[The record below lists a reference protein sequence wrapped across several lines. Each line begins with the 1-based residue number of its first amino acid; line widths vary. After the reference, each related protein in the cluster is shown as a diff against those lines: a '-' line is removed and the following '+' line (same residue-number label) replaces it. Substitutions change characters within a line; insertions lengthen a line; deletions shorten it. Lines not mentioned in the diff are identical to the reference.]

1 MPSSGEKDDNECEN
15 ATQPC
20 GEHANCTN
28 TVGSYFCM
36 CMPGFKSSNGQQT
49 FVPNDGTSCVDV
61 DECSNEGTVACGD
74 HAKCENVDGGFNCS
88 CKEGYQPST
97 GKLQFKPNDG
107 TSCQENPKAK
117 CELFKDCITEHINRT
132 LARISHL
139 KTPLEML
146 QEINKNTL
154 GPLLPVDVV
163 SYVEALSY
171 SSRNTIRDSVSDNEA
186 LRNTTI
192 NVLVNTVNNF
202 LQKDKITVWEALPVD
217 NQRRSLTKLLHTA
230 EQATL
235 LMSQNFKRTT
245 QLDANASDIA
255 LKVFAF
261 DSHHMKHIH
270 PHVYTEGDYIKISPK
285 KRKESH
291 PNAAF
296 AWMCIEGIHLYLI
309 VVGVIYNKGFLH
321 KNFYVFGY
329 VSPAVVVGISA
340 ALGYKYYG
348 TTEVCWLSTKNN
360 FIWSFIGP
368 ACLIILV
375 NLLAFG
381 VIIYKVFRH
390 TAMLKPEVSCYENI
404 RSCARGALALLF
416 LLGAT
421 WIFGVLHVVQGSVV
435 TAYLFTIFNAF
446 QGMFIFIF
454 LCVLSRKDG
463 KADCFKTIAKLLLGV
478 GEMSVEVP
486 IMVFISIYFE
496 PAAPVIIFTS
506 KIENVKAIFHASLP
520 NFILVSGNDRYFNM
534 FCTVSII
541 LHGNHFF
548 AEPDF
553 SENKVYTFDYEST
566 LLGGLPEKGLAR
578 AGIRLKSKVEI
589 SGIGPK
595 LCLIRIHSI
604 EAAEYNGVWPTSSFS
619 RSLKLTQVLTG
630 QLSNPIKFEYSNG
643 HVGNIMAPDSV
654 SDDGLNI
661 YRGIMNVLELSIK
674 KMQHSYSLQ
683 EAGIGG
689 ICNTTYAIQENK
701 RANLVYVTKS
711 KDLNSCEEKVQIVT
725 GSAYTYPCQ
734 TCQKRNKNSQATA
747 TYNYKIKYTRSEAV
761 ITQADVE
768 EIHQFAPFNEITGGN
783 AIVQARQKLTL
794 TDVQKQR
801 AEVPPKEYQNRGSL
815 QYEFGSELLQLPVH
829 LFKIKDVESQIGESL
844 QDLVEA
850 TSDQLPSDAPAK
862 ALKLMHLFRAANE
875 ENYESVWKQFSSRPV
890 YRRYILDIIPAVA
903 SHRALRFLRHKMERQ
918 ELTNWEA
925 AQTLLVAL
933 HSCTPTRDVMEE
945 ATLLHG
951 FAGEALSKSSSEE
964 ISLSLKALG
973 NVGHPASIKHIKK
986 FLPGYAAGASDL
998 PLKVHATAVMA
1009 LKNIGLKDPKM
1020 VQTITLEIFLNHKI
1034 HPRIRMLAV
1043 VVLLETKPGLPIVMT
1058 LADAVLKE
1066 PSMQVASFI
1075 YSHLRA
1081 LGRSTAPDLQVMA
1094 SACRM
1099 AIRALSPKF
1108 DRSGYQFSKVFR
1120 FSVFKEFLMSGLAA
1134 KYLVLNNAGSLIP
1147 TMAMSQLRTHFLGRV
1162 ADPLEVGITV
1172 EGLQEMF
1179 AKGYSPDKD
1188 WENDY
1193 DFKKILKTLSDWKA
1207 FSSDQPSASVSLKM
1221 FGQELFF
1228 CGLDKNAIQN
1238 ALQAWS
1244 GSDEKIPSLRRI
1256 ISSLQSGVGRQWTK
1270 ALLSSEIRRIVPTC
1284 TGFPTETSFYYSSI
1298 TKVAGNVQVQIT
1310 PSPKSDFRLT
1320 DLLNANI
1327 RLRSKMS
1334 LSMAKEMTFVM
1345 GINTR
1350 TIQAGLEA
1358 HTKMNAHVPVNVVAA
1373 VNVKEKNIK
1382 IELPPCK
1389 DETNIISI
1397 RSKTFAVTR
1406 NIGDLAAS
1414 KMTPVLLP
1422 EAVPDIMKMSFDS
1435 DSASGETDK
1444 IRERQSAEAVSSGN
1458 LFSFGHSSSQK
1469 EPFVQSVCSNA
1480 STFGV
1485 QVCIERKSIHA
1496 AFIKNMPLY
1505 YLVGEHAL
1513 RVSFKPVPLKLPL
1526 EIPGLP
1532 VLARDYAHSR
1542 NAFLPHSPEQRF
1554 PSSPSNATQHGQRQA
1569 ERIYACRVCLMH
1581 PESLDLGLYTEA
1593 PIEKIQVTIQAGD
1606 QAPTKM
1612 IRLVK
1617 FEDPEAQS
1625 SSRKEA
1631 IKRLKKILDDTDDQ
1645 GTRKHRSS
1653 SSSASSTSG
1662 STESTTSSPSSSN
1675 SDERAS
1681 QGRTQINMK
1690 IRQSKAKEKKFYPF
1704 GESSSSSSSGSSSS
1718 SSSGGKSSSSS
1729 SKSSSSSSS
1738 GSSSDSSSSKSNS
1751 SSSKSSSSSSK
1762 NSSSSSNKSSSS
1774 SSKDSSSSSKSS
1786 SSSSKSSNSSS
1797 KHSRSSKS
1805 SSSSSKSSSSSSKS
1819 SSSSSS
1825 SSSKSSSSSSKSSSS
1840 SSSSKSSS
1848 SSSSSKNSS
1857 SQGSSS
1863 SKSRSNSSEDS
1874 RSSSSSSTGSSS
1886 SSKASGIK
1894 HKAKKQSK
1902 TTSFPRASTAEGDRS
1917 VHEQKQK
1924 TQSSSSSSRSTSS
1937 GISSSESSAASHRQS
1952 KHDKRAETKHVKSQI
1967 NSLSSYDSST
1977 ERELHLP
1984 KVYRLRFRSAH
1995 IHWRN
2000 FLGDIIPPGI
2010 TIVAQAVRS
2019 DNKNQGY
2026 QATAYVR
2033 SDAAKVDVQLV
2044 VVQLAETNWKACADA
2059 VILPLKAQVRLRWG
2073 QECQD
2078 YRIAAVATTG
2088 LLARKPAAQLKVQW
2102 GKLPSWIKKTSTAF
2116 MQYLP
2121 GAAIMLGFSEAHQRN
2136 PSQEFIVRAA
2146 ATSPR
2151 TIDTVIKA
2159 PGVTLYCQALRLPF
2173 TLPLGPSPT
2182 YKTRDITA
2190 WNLFPEIASQIA
2202 QEDQSTCEIRE
2213 RDFKTFDRVSYSY
2226 SFNKSCNLIV
2236 AQDCTVHPK
2245 FIITTRKVDPQSFSR
2260 EVHINTTSA
2269 NITICPA
2276 ANSSL
2281 LVACNEE
2288 QVLSHGGVSQY
2299 EKDNVK
2305 IYKSGTTVIVE
2316 VPALGLKKVT
2326 FDGVNLKV
2334 TVSSWMRG
2342 KTCGVC
2348 SNNDREKHN
2357 ELLMPNHRLA
2367 HSCSAFVHSW
2377 VLLEETCSGGCKL
2390 QRSYVKLNRNPTI
2403 DGEESTCYSVDPVLK
2418 CMKNCT
2424 PIEKTSVK
2432 VGFHC
2437 FPKVNN
2443 SFTLLTETAVSLLEW
2458 QRSSDKKSASEDVVE
2473 SVDAD
2478 IDCTCTGVC
2487 S

>member
-1 MPSSGEKDDNECEN
+1 MRGLIL
-15 ATQPC
+15 ALVLTL
-20 GEHANCTN
+20 
-28 TVGSYFCM
+28 VGSQHL
-36 CMPGFKSSNGQQT
+36 N
-49 FVPNDGTSCVDV
+49 
-61 DECSNEGTVACGD
+61 
-74 HAKCENVDGGFNCS
+74 
-88 CKEGYQPST
+88 YQ
-97 GKLQFKPNDG
+97 
-107 TSCQENPKAK
+107 
-117 CELFKDCITEHINRT
+117 
-132 LARISHL
+132 
-139 KTPLEML
+139 
-146 QEINKNTL
+146 
-154 GPLLPVDVV
+154 
-163 SYVEALSY
+163 
-171 SSRNTIRDSVSDNEA
+171 
-186 LRNTTI
+186 
-192 NVLVNTVNNF
+192 
-202 LQKDKITVWEALPVD
+202 
-217 NQRRSLTKLLHTA
+217 
-230 EQATL
+230 
-235 LMSQNFKRTT
+235 
-245 QLDANASDIA
+245 
-255 LKVFAF
+255 
-261 DSHHMKHIH
+261 
-270 PHVYTEGDYIKISPK
+270 
-285 KRKESH
+285 
-291 PNAAF
+291 
-296 AWMCIEGIHLYLI
+296 
-309 VVGVIYNKGFLH
+309 
-321 KNFYVFGY
+321 
-329 VSPAVVVGISA
+329 
-340 ALGYKYYG
+340 
-348 TTEVCWLSTKNN
+348 
-360 FIWSFIGP
+360 
-368 ACLIILV
+368 
-375 NLLAFG
+375 
-381 VIIYKVFRH
+381 
-390 TAMLKPEVSCYENI
+390 
-404 RSCARGALALLF
+404 
-416 LLGAT
+416 
-421 WIFGVLHVVQGSVV
+421 
-435 TAYLFTIFNAF
+435 
-446 QGMFIFIF
+446 
-454 LCVLSRKDG
+454 
-463 KADCFKTIAKLLLGV
+463 
-478 GEMSVEVP
+478 
-486 IMVFISIYFE
+486 
-496 PAAPVIIFTS
+496 
-506 KIENVKAIFHASLP
+506 
-520 NFILVSGNDRYFNM
+520 
-534 FCTVSII
+534 
-541 LHGNHFF
+541 
-548 AEPDF
+548 PDF

-566 LLGGLPEKGLAR
+566 LLSGLPEKGLAR
-578 AGIRLKSKVEI
+578 AGIRIKSKVEI

-604 EAAEYNGVWPTSSFS
+604 EAGEYNGVWPTSSFS

-630 QLSNPIKFEYSNG
+630 QLSNPVKFEYSSG
-643 HVGNIMAPDSV
+643 HVGNVMAPDSI

-661 YRGIMNVLELSIK
+661 YRGVMNVLELSIK

-701 RANLVYVTKS
+701 RANLLYVTKS

-725 GSAYTYPCQ
+725 GSANTQPCQ
-734 TCQKRNKNSQATA
+734 ACQKRNKNSRATA

-801 AEVPPKEYQNRGSL
+801 TEVPPKEYQNRGSL
-815 QYEFGSELLQLPVH
+815 RYEFGSELLQLPVH
-829 LFKIKDVESQIGESL
+829 LFKIKDVESQIEESL

-875 ENYESVWKQFSSRPV
+875 EDYESVWKQFSGRPA
-890 YRRYILDIIPAVA
+890 YRRYVLDIIPAVS
-903 SHRALRFLRHKMERQ
+903 SHRALRFLRRRMERQ
-918 ELTNWEA
+918 EISSWEA

-933 HSCTPTRDVMEE
+933 HSSTPTQDVMEE
-945 ATLLHG
+945 ATLIVRKHCPRSSTVLGKVCHLSYASLCHKQCSSADSCSECLQLLHG
-951 FAGEALSKSSSEE
+951 FAGEALSKSSAEE
-964 ISLSLKALG
+964 ISLALKALG

-1020 VQTITLEIFLNHKI
+1020 VQAITLELFLNHKI
-1034 HPRIRMLAV
+1034 HPRVRMLAV

-1081 LGRSTAPDLQVMA
+1081 LGRSTSPDLQVMA

-1120 FSVFKEFLMSGLAA
+1120 FSTFKEVLMSGLAA
-1134 KYLVLNNAGSLIP
+1134 KYLVLNNAGSSIP
-1147 TMAMSQLRTHFLGRV
+1147 TMIMSQLRTHFLGRV

-1179 AKGYSPDKD
+1179 AKGYSPDRD

-1207 FSSDQPSASVSLKM
+1207 FSSDKPFASGYLKM

-1228 CGLDKNAIQN
+1228 GGLDKNAIQN
-1238 ALQAWS
+1238 ALQAWY
-1244 GSDEKIPSLRRI
+1244 GSDEKTPSLRRI

-1270 ALLSSEIRRIVPTC
+1270 ALLSSEIRSIVPTC
-1284 TGFPTETSFYYSSI
+1284 TGFPMETSFYYSSI
-1298 TKVAGNVQVQIT
+1298 TKAAGNVQAQIT

-1320 DLLNANI
+1320 ELLNANI

-1358 HTKMNAHVPVNVVAA
+1358 RAKVDAHVPVNVVAT
-1373 VNVKEKNIK
+1373 VNMKEKNIK
-1382 IELPPCK
+1382 VEIPPCK
-1389 DETNIISI
+1389 DETDIINV
-1397 RSKTFAVTR
+1397 RSKAFAVTR

-1435 DSASGETDK
+1435 DSASGETDN
-1444 IRERQSAEAVSSGN
+1444 IRDRQSAEDVSSGN
-1458 LFSFGHSSSQK
+1458 PFSFGRSSSRK
-1469 EPFVQSVCSNA
+1469 EPFVQSMCSNA

-1485 QVCIERKSIHA
+1485 QVCLERKSVHA
-1496 AFIKNMPLY
+1496 AFIKNVPLY

-1513 RVSFKPVPLKLPL
+1513 RMSLKPV
-1526 EIPGLP
+1526 
-1532 VLARDYAHSR
+1532 
-1542 NAFLPHSPEQRF
+1542 
-1554 PSSPSNATQHGQRQA
+1554 
-1569 ERIYACRVCLMH
+1569 
-1581 PESLDLGLYTEA
+1581 YTEA

-1612 IRLVK
+1612 VRLVK
-1617 FEDPEAQS
+1617 FEDPEAQA

-1631 IKRLKKILDDTDDQ
+1631 IKRLKKILGDTDDQ
-1645 GTRKHRSS
+1645 GTRKDRSS

-1662 STESTTSSPSSSN
+1662 SAESTTSSPSSSD
-1675 SDERAS
+1675 SDGRAS
-1681 QGRTQINMK
+1681 QGGTQMNLK
-1690 IRQSKAKEKKFYPF
+1690 TRQSKAKEKKFYPF
-1704 GESSSSSSSGSSSS
+1704 GDSSSS
-1718 SSSGGKSSSSS
+1718 SSSGGSSSS
-1729 SKSSSSSSS
+1729 SSSSSSS
-1738 GSSSDSSSSKSNS
+1738 GSSSDSSSSS
-1751 SSSKSSSSSSK
+1751 SSGSSS
-1762 NSSSSSNKSSSS
+1762 
-1774 SSKDSSSSSKSS
+1774 DSS
-1786 SSSSKSSNSSS
+1786 
-1797 KHSRSSKS
+1797 SSKS

-1819 SSSSSS
+1819 SSSSS
-1825 SSSKSSSSSSKSSSS
+1825 KSSSSSSKSSSS
-1840 SSSSKSSS
+1840 SSKN

-1857 SQGSSS
+1857 SSSS
-1863 SKSRSNSSEDS
+1863 
-1874 RSSSSSSTGSSS
+1874 SSS

-1902 TTSFPRASTAEGDRS
+1902 STPFARASAAEGEGS
-1917 VHEQKQK
+1917 VREQKPK
-1924 TQSSSSSSRSTSS
+1924 TGSSSSSSRSTSS
-1937 GISSSESSAASHRQS
+1937 GIGGSSSSESSGASHGHGTS
-1952 KHDKRAETKHVKSQI
+1952 DKRAERERVQSQI
-1967 NSLSSYDSST
+1967 NSLSSYDMST

-1995 IHWRN
+1995 IHWHPDHKGSSSSSSSSSESGSSHRNSSSSSSSSRSRSSHLSSSSSSSSSSSHHHGENSAHSSRRSRRVSSHQHSHSSSLGRERN
-2000 FLGDIIPPGI
+2000 FLGDVIPPGI

-2019 DNKNQGY
+2019 DNRNQGY

-2059 VILPLKAQVRLRWG
+2059 VILPLKAQARLRWG
-2073 QECQD
+2073 TECQD

-2088 LLARKPAAQLKVQW
+2088 RLARKPAAQLKVQW
-2102 GKLPSWIKKTSTAF
+2102 GKLPSWIKKTTMAF
-2116 MQYLP
+2116 MRYIP
-2121 GAAIMLGFSEAHQRN
+2121 GAALMLGFSEAHQRN
-2136 PSQEFIVRAA
+2136 PSHEFIVRAA

-2151 TIDTVIKA
+2151 TIDTVIKV
-2159 PGVTLYCQALRLPF
+2159 PEVTLYCQALRLPF
-2173 TLPLGPSPT
+2173 TLPLGPSPA
-2182 YKTRDITA
+2182 YETRDITT
-2190 WNLFPEIASQIA
+2190 WNLLPEIASQIA
-2202 QEDQSTCEIRE
+2202 QEDQSTCEVRE
-2213 RDFKTFDRVSYSY
+2213 RDFKTFDGMSHSY
-2226 SFNKSCNLIV
+2226 SFNKSCNLVV
-2236 AQDCTVHPK
+2236 AQDCTEHPK
-2245 FIITTRKVDPQSFSR
+2245 FIVTTRKVDPQSFSR
-2260 EVHINTTSA
+2260 EVHINTTLA

-2288 QVLSHGGVSQY
+2288 RVLSHSGVSEY
-2299 EKDNVK
+2299 EKGDVK

-2316 VPALGLKKVT
+2316 VPTLGLTRVA
-2326 FDGVNLKV
+2326 FDGGNLKV
-2334 TVSSWMRG
+2334 TVASWMRG
-2342 KTCGVC
+2342 RTCGVC

-2418 CMKNCT
+2418 CMKDCT

-2437 FPKVNN
+2437 FPK
-2443 SFTLLTETAVSLLEW
+2443 ETAVSLLEW

-2478 IDCTCTGVC
+2478 IDCTCTGDC

>member
-1 MPSSGEKDDNECEN
+1 
-15 ATQPC
+15 
-20 GEHANCTN
+20 
-28 TVGSYFCM
+28 
-36 CMPGFKSSNGQQT
+36 
-49 FVPNDGTSCVDV
+49 
-61 DECSNEGTVACGD
+61 
-74 HAKCENVDGGFNCS
+74 
-88 CKEGYQPST
+88 
-97 GKLQFKPNDG
+97 
-107 TSCQENPKAK
+107 
-117 CELFKDCITEHINRT
+117 
-132 LARISHL
+132 
-139 KTPLEML
+139 
-146 QEINKNTL
+146 
-154 GPLLPVDVV
+154 
-163 SYVEALSY
+163 
-171 SSRNTIRDSVSDNEA
+171 
-186 LRNTTI
+186 
-192 NVLVNTVNNF
+192 
-202 LQKDKITVWEALPVD
+202 
-217 NQRRSLTKLLHTA
+217 
-230 EQATL
+230 
-235 LMSQNFKRTT
+235 
-245 QLDANASDIA
+245 
-255 LKVFAF
+255 
-261 DSHHMKHIH
+261 MK
-270 PHVYTEGDYIKISPK
+270 G
-285 KRKESH
+285 
-291 PNAAF
+291 
-296 AWMCIEGIHLYLI
+296 LI
-309 VVGVIYNKGFLH
+309 
-321 KNFYVFGY
+321 
-329 VSPAVVVGISA
+329 
-340 ALGYKYYG
+340 
-348 TTEVCWLSTKNN
+348 
-360 FIWSFIGP
+360 
-368 ACLIILV
+368 
-375 NLLAFG
+375 
-381 VIIYKVFRH
+381 
-390 TAMLKPEVSCYENI
+390 
-404 RSCARGALALLF
+404 LAL
-416 LLGAT
+416 
-421 WIFGVLHVVQGSVV
+421 VL
-435 TAYLFTIFNAF
+435 TL
-446 QGMFIFIF
+446 
-454 LCVLSRKDG
+454 
-463 KADCFKTIAKLLLGV
+463 
-478 GEMSVEVP
+478 VE
-486 IMVFISIYFE
+486 SQHLNYQ
-496 PAAPVIIFTS
+496 
-506 KIENVKAIFHASLP
+506 
-520 NFILVSGNDRYFNM
+520 
-534 FCTVSII
+534 
-541 LHGNHFF
+541 
-548 AEPDF
+548 PDF

-643 HVGNIMAPDSV
+643 RVGNIMAPDSV

-661 YRGIMNVLELSIK
+661 YRGILNVLELSIK

-903 SHRALRFLRHKMERQ
+903 SHRSLRFLRHKMERQ

-925 AQTLLVAL
+925 AQTVLVAL
-933 HSCTPTRDVMEE
+933 HSCTPTQDVMEE
-945 ATLLHG
+945 ATLIVKKHCPRSSTVLGKVCHLSYASLCHKQCSSSDSCSECLQLLHG

-1034 HPRIRMLAV
+1034 HPRIRMLAA

-1179 AKGYSPDKD
+1179 AKGYSPERD

-1207 FSSDQPSASVSLKM
+1207 FSSDKPSASVSLKM

-1228 CGLDKNAIQN
+1228 GGLDKNTIQN

-1284 TGFPTETSFYYSSI
+1284 TGFPTETSFYYSSV
-1298 TKVAGNVQVQIT
+1298 TKVAGNVQAQIT

-1358 HTKMNAHVPVNVVAA
+1358 HTKMNAHVPVNVVAT

-1444 IRERQSAEAVSSGN
+1444 IRDRQSAEDVSSGN
-1458 LFSFGHSSSQK
+1458 IFSFGHSSSQK
-1469 EPFVQSVCSNA
+1469 EPFVQSLCSNA

-1513 RVSFKPVPLKLPL
+1513 RVSFKPV
-1526 EIPGLP
+1526 
-1532 VLARDYAHSR
+1532 
-1542 NAFLPHSPEQRF
+1542 
-1554 PSSPSNATQHGQRQA
+1554 
-1569 ERIYACRVCLMH
+1569 
-1581 PESLDLGLYTEA
+1581 YTEA

-1617 FEDPEAQS
+1617 FEDPETQT

-1681 QGRTQINMK
+1681 QGGTQINLK
-1690 IRQSKAKEKKFYPF
+1690 IRQSKVKEKKFYPF
-1704 GESSSSSSSGSSSS
+1704 GESSSSSGSSSS
-1718 SSSGGKSSSSS
+1718 SSSSGKSSSSS
-1729 SKSSSSSSS
+1729 GKSSSSSSS
-1738 GSSSDSSSSKSNS
+1738 GSSSDSSSSKSSS
-1751 SSSKSSSSSSK
+1751 SSSKSSDSSSK
-1762 NSSSSSNKSSSS
+1762 H
-1774 SSKDSSSSSKSS
+1774 SSSSSKSS
-1786 SSSSKSSNSSS
+1786 SSSSKSSNSSR
-1797 KHSRSSKS
+1797 KHSSSGSKS
-1805 SSSSSKSSSSSSKS
+1805 SSSSS
-1819 SSSSSS
+1819 
-1825 SSSKSSSSSSKSSSS
+1825 
-1840 SSSSKSSS
+1840 
-1848 SSSSSKNSS
+1848 
-1857 SQGSSS
+1857 
-1863 SKSRSNSSEDS
+1863 
-1874 RSSSSSSTGSSS
+1874 SSS

-1902 TTSFPRASTAEGDRS
+1902 TTSFPRASTAEGERS
-1917 VHEQKQK
+1917 VHEQKHK
-1924 TQSSSSSSRSTSS
+1924 TQSSSRSTSS

-1952 KHDKRAETKHVKSQI
+1952 KHDKRAEIKRAKSQI
-1967 NSLSSYDSST
+1967 NSLSSYDIST
-1977 ERELHLP
+1977 ERELPLP

-1995 IHWRN
+1995 IHWHPDHKVSTSSSSSSSESGSSHRNSSSSDSSSRSSHSSSSSSHHHHGKKSAHSSRRSKRVSIHHHSHSSSLTRERN

-2073 QECQD
+2073 KECQD
-2078 YRIAAVATTG
+2078 YRIAAMATTG

-2182 YKTRDITA
+2182 YETRDITA

-2213 RDFKTFDRVSYSY
+2213 RDFKTFDHVSYSY

-2236 AQDCTVHPK
+2236 AQDCTEHPK

-2288 QVLSHGGVSQY
+2288 RVLSHGGVSEY

-2316 VPALGLKKVT
+2316 VPALGLQKVT

-2334 TVSSWMRG
+2334 TVASWMRG

-2424 PIEKTSVK
+2424 PIEKASVK

-2437 FPKVNN
+2437 FPK
-2443 SFTLLTETAVSLLEW
+2443 ETAVSLLEW

-2478 IDCTCTGVC
+2478 IDCTCTGDC